1 MPAYHSAYN
10 EIECEQICG
19 CGVYPIKTAVRGPS
33 PGWTQGEGADIID
46 ETIDFFRAN
55 VLFRNFQVQG
65 PADRTLIYLT
75 LFTQQC
81 IKRVE
86 RKDKGEAARVLH
98 ALAVENFK
106 LPGDAGF
113 PLTGTFPAPGS
124 REEQD
129 KLRALWKQL
138 REELSGRLMDRLY
151 DADGT
156 QNKWWMSFSKRK
168 FMDRQLGH

>member
-1 MPAYHSAYN
+1 MPAYHSGYN
-10 EIECEQICG
+10 EVECEQICG

-33 PGWTQGEGADIID
+33 PAWTQGEGSDIID

-81 IKRVE
+81 IKRAE

-98 ALAVENFK
+98 ALAVETFK
-106 LPGDAGF
+106 LPGEAGF
-113 PLTGTFPAPGS
+113 PLTGTFPAPAS

-129 KLRALWKQL
+129 KLRAFWKQL
-138 REELSGRLMDRLY
+138 REELSGRLMERLY
-151 DADGT
+151 NADGT
-156 QNKWWMSFSKRK
+156 QNKWWMSFAKRK
-168 FMDRQLGH
+168 FMERQLGH